1 MIINLSRESGAVLL
15 DLVDK
20 ASVSTI
26 AKIPRLTGERQAN
39 AIIYLQHLGIAKHRL
54 EYNLGY
60 VKPFKG
66 PMSWGY
72 PLQGKPPPKFDGAFP
87 KLP

>member
-1 MIINLSRESGAVLL
+1 MILNLSTESGAVLL

-20 ASVSTI
+20 AAEKI
-26 AKIPRLTGERQAN
+26 QAKIPRLTGERQAN

-60 VKPFKG
+60 PTPFRG
-66 PMSWGY
+66 PVEWDY
-72 PLQGKPPPKFDGAFP
+72 PLRGRPPKQFKGAFP
-87 KLP
+87 VIP

>member
-1 MIINLSRESGAVLL
+1 MILNLSADSGAVLL

-20 ASVSTI
+20 GAASI
-26 AKIPRLTGERQAN
+26 GAKIPRMIGEKQEN

-54 EYNLGY
+54 EHNLACEP
-60 VKPFKG
+60 PFRG
-66 PMSWGY
+66 PIEWGY
-72 PLQGKPPPKFDGAFP
+72 PLRGRPPRTIHGPFP